1 MRQCHLSTLILA
13 VRIAMNFD
21 PGQNIIKDSK
31 KKTAWMFPRMVVS
44 LAWMLHWHLI
54 WAIFSA
60 CDASSA
66 WENACYASAAWG
78 NACDDASSAWE
89 NACYASAAWGNACD

>member
-1 MRQCHLSTLILA
+1 
-13 VRIAMNFD
+13 
-21 PGQNIIKDSK
+21 
-31 KKTAWMFPRMVVS
+31 MVVS

-78 NACDDASSAWE
+78 NACDDASSAW
-89 NACYASAAWGNACD
+89 GNAT